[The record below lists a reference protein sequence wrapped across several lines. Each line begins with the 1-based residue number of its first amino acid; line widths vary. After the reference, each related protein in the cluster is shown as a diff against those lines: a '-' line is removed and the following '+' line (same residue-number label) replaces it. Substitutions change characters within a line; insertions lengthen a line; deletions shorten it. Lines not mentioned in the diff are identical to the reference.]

1 MPSGRP
7 IRVAIVAFEGV
18 SLLDLTGP
26 TVPMGAALTTTIR
39 RTPTAHIA

>member
-7 IRVAIVAFEGV
+7 IRVAIVAFEGL

-26 TVPMGAALTTTIR
+26 IIPMA
-39 RTPTAHIA
+39 PS